1 MTTAGGRVDEL
12 KPIAEGLN
20 ECHYR
25 MLLELTTDIAWKTA
39 GSGEVESELPGWSD
53 FTGQNYKE
61 MQGWG
66 WPACRSPRRSSAHGQ
81 RMGHRG
87 CNQVGLQDRTP
98 GASAEWRIQV
108 HAGAGHAG
116 HGRGWRNRPVD
127 RRAHRYHR
135 ASGVACG

>member
-66 WPACRSPRRSSAHGQ
+66 WLSAVHPD
-81 RMGHRG
+81 
-87 CNQVGLQDRTP
+87 DRART
-98 GASAEWRIQV
+98 ASAWATAVATKSVFRIEHRV
-108 HAGAGHAG
+108 RRPNGEYRYMRARAMPVMGEDGAIVQWIG
-116 HGRGWRNRPVD
+116 
-127 RRAHRYHR
+127 AHIDITEHR
-135 ASGVACG
+135 